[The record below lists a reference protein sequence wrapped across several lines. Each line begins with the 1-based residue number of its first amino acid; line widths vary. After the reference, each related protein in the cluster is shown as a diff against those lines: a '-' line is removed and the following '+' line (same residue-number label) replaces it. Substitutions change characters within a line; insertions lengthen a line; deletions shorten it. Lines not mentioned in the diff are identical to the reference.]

1 LFYISAVTRGNGVLK
16 KMQHVLIVDD
26 SAEILKVLLATFK
39 SYSHKFKTLAAKNG
53 KEATQIIS
61 KQKIDLVVT
70 DIQMP
75 VMDGLELIAFIKA
88 RYPEMPIFVIAGAL
102 TPEVDEVVSGSDSMK
117 FFSKPLSP
125 KILAENVF
133 EELVKN
139 AGGEMHGVSIPS
151 FLQLMEMEKRSC
163 TLVIRDGENNGQ
175 LFLKKGIPVDAQ
187 TGELSGEAAA
197 CEIISW
203 DKATVQVRGG
213 RVHEE
218 NVIETPLMALI
229 IEATRLKDE
238 RINSAKEENSTE
250 TISESTISAED
261 PADDDALERQKA
273 KLPPGLID
281 ILSSADEVDEYRIF
295 NEDNFVLNKS
305 ETVDS
310 DLKVVPSDYFKL
322 ADPLTNQ
329 IVSGDMSYFQINTS
343 KGTRYIFLKYHDTRL
358 VLSVKPE
365 FRPES
370 LFKTMREFSP
380 NMQAGA

>member
-1 LFYISAVTRGNGVLK
+1 LFLVGAVNGENGGL

-26 SAEILKVLLATFK
+26 SAEIRKLLLEAFE

-53 KEATQIIS
+53 KEAAEIIS
-61 KQKIDLVVT
+61 RQKIDLVVT

-75 VMDGLELIAFIKA
+75 VMDGSELIEFLKVHQPGI
-88 RYPEMPIFVIAGAL
+88 PIFVIASSITL
-102 TPEVDEVVSGSDSMK
+102 EMNEEISRSESMK

-163 TLVIRDGENNGQ
+163 TLMIREGENSGQ
-175 LFLKKGIPVDAQ
+175 LFLTRGIPVDAQ
-187 TGELSGEAAA
+187 AGNLSGEAAA

-213 RVHEE
+213 NDDVK

-238 RINSAKEENSTE
+238 RNQSRKKASFTE
-250 TISESTISAED
+250 TALESTVNAED
-261 PADDDALERQKA
+261 PRAADAIEKQKA
-273 KLPPGLID
+273 KLPPGLMA
-281 ILSSADEVDEYRIF
+281 ILSRADDVDEYRIF
-295 NEDNFVLNKS
+295 NEDNFVLRKS

-310 DLKVVPSDYFKL
+310 ALKVVPSDYFEL
-322 ADPLTNQ
+322 AGLLTNQ
-329 IVSGDMSYFQINTS
+329 IVSGELSYFQINTS
-343 KGTRYIFLKYHDTRL
+343 KKARYVFLNYRDTRL

-365 FRPES
+365 FQPES
-370 LFKTMREFSP
+370 LLKTISELSP
-380 NMQAGA
+380 NEQAGG